1 MRQAR
6 LRKMKRRRHAQLIR
20 RRIGFVVSTAMLIL
34 FLAVAGFQI
43 NAKATEKQEPDAIKY
58 YTSIQ
63 IEPGDSLWSIA
74 NTYMDDH
81 YNSIND
87 YIKDIA
93 KTNGISTHSSLTS
106 GEVLIIPYYAS

>member
-1 MRQAR
+1 MSRAR
-6 LRKMKRRRHAQLIR
+6 INQMKKMRHAQLIR
-20 RRIGFVVSTAMLIL
+20 RRISFGLMTVMLVMVLALTGFHMT
-34 FLAVAGFQI
+34 
-43 NAKATEKQEPDAIKY
+43 AKATEQDTADAVKY

-81 YNSIND
+81 YDSIND

-93 KTNGISTHSSLTS
+93 KANGISIHTSLTS
-106 GEVLIIPYYAS
+106 GEFLIIPYYIS